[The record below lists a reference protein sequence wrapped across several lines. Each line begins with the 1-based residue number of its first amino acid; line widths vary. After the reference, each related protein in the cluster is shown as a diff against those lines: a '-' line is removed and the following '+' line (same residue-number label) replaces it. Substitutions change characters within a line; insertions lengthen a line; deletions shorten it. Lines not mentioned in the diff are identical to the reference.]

1 MEWAQTQ
8 LHPDFNKLF
17 WLTVR
22 TPPADY
28 DNAPI
33 RDTYARVISYYEKLE
48 AQLSGRDYVAGQQL
62 TMADFPT
69 GATLCRYSELPIERP
84 ERPELP
90 NVAAWYRRLSERDAH
105 RRHVM
110 VSFEERGVGWRI
122 ELVAAARG
130 RRVAFHVTGILR
142 NPTVFALVL

>member
-1 MEWAQTQ
+1 MPISGWNGLKPNFIQI
-8 LHPDFNKLF
+8 LNKLF

-28 DNAPI
+28 DNALI
-33 RDTYARVISYYEKLE
+33 RDTNARVIGYYEKLE
-48 AQLSGRDYVAGQQL
+48 
-62 TMADFPT
+62 
-69 GATLCRYSELPIERP
+69 GAIVRARLCRWSTIDDGRFPNPGRPSAVTSELPIERP

-110 VSFEERGVGWRI
+110 VSFEERRGW
-122 ELVAAARG
+122 LA
-130 RRVAFHVTGILR
+130 H
-142 NPTVFALVL
+142 